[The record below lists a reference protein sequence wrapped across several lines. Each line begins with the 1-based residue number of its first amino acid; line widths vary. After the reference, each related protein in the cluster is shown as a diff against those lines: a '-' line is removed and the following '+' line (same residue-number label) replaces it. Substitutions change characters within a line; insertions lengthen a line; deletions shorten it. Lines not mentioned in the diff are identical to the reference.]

1 MREHKLC
8 SLCLSTANVF
18 AINVCDCICCIMNA
32 TTWVCWWWHFWSTGN
47 NYSLSP
53 KENKNCWRDF
63 ISFFTMA
70 WLLVHWQ
77 SRGKCFWR
85 NLIVTKQIQSSG
97 VNSNHGLPFCSY
109 DFKCNIITM
118 NSIHLK
124 MIDDT
129 FLWCFDVTFFKLEM
143 ILGSCLG
150 RDGSLTGLSILYLIG
165 RSCTSTETWGVTTT
179 KPLI

>member
-1 MREHKLC
+1 MC
-8 SLCLSTANVF
+8 VIVF
-18 AINVCDCICCIMNA
+18 AVLWMLRPVCVGGDTFGALGIIAIAKRERKRNL
-32 TTWVCWWWHFWSTGN
+32 
-47 NYSLSP
+47 YS
-53 KENKNCWRDF
+53 WRDF

-118 NSIHLK
+118 NSINLK